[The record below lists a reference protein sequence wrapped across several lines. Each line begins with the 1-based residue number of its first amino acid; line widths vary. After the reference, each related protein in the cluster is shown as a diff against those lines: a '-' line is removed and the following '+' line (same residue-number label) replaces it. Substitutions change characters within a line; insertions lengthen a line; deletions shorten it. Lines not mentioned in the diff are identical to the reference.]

1 MTTHFLTRP
10 DGRIAYHDTGSG
22 PLVVC
27 VPGMGDLRS
36 EYRFLAP
43 QLLAAGFRVVTVDLR
58 GHGESDATFAD
69 VQRPTVGG
77 DVLAV
82 LAELD
87 PGTVPGPAHLVGCSF
102 DAAAV
107 VWAAAEAPERVATV
121 TLIGPFV
128 RDLPAP
134 AFQRLALR
142 LLLARPWGARAW
154 AAWFRRLHVKA
165 RPADFDAHVAA
176 LRASLSDAR
185 RLTAV
190 RGMAL
195 ASSADID
202 PRLDHLRAP
211 TTVVMGTADPDFP
224 DPAAEATAIA
234 QRTDGTIVLVE
245 GAGHYPHVEDPET
258 TGAAILAFLA
268 AHATA

>member
-10 DGRIAYHDTGSG
+10 DGRIAYDDTGSG

-87 PGTVPGPAHLVGCSF
+87 PGTVPGPAYCVGCSF

-185 RLTAV
+185 RLAAV